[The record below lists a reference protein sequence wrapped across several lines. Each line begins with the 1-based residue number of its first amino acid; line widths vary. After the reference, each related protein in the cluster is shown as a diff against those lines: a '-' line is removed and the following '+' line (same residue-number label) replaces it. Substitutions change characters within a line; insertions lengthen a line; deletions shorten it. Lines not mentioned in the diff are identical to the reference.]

1 MVENLFIVS
10 HNEVFLKGFCTNH
23 QTFPTVLLSYQ

>member
-1 MVENLFIVS
+1 MVENLFLVC
-10 HNEVFLKGFCTNH
+10 HNEVFLKGSCPYH